1 MTPDLVTGSSCEIL
15 KKQQGLLQS
24 LPESQRGEI
33 RSAFHYRPVK
43 MGKSIFFAQS
53 AVMQRLDGG
62 KYEKKK
68 KAKQKLEV
76 KRELPRHQET
86 QIKTQ
91 FLRLQLVLDIKSLNT
106 CRPLTPNS
114 FSTSSANTSHRWG
127 GKPI

>member
-33 RSAFHYRPVK
+33 RSPFHYRPVK

-62 KYEKKK
+62 KYNKKQNKSWKSNENFLATK
-68 KAKQKLEV
+68 K
-76 KRELPRHQET
+76 PR
-86 QIKTQ
+86 
-91 FLRLQLVLDIKSLNT
+91 LNT
-106 CRPLTPNS
+106 VSQIAAGPGPRILKHV
-114 FSTSSANTSHRWG
+114 STF
-127 GKPI
+127 